1 LGLSMLNKILSLFV
15 VLVVTNT
22 AYAEEG
28 DIPALK
34 SQGGQFTYLEKDEPA
49 PFEGVLLNYP
59 AMSHFMTLPEYYQEQ
74 HRIRLQYQL
83 GLQEEKYKFEITG
96 LNANIDLLKAE
107 NASIIEQTDARIE
120 MLEKELNK
128 KTRND
133 RPWILAAGFAIGT
146 GVTIGIVKALES
158 SP

>member
-1 LGLSMLNKILSLFV
+1 MTGTDHTPPDTKR
-15 VLVVTNT
+15 
-22 AYAEEG
+22 
-28 DIPALK
+28 
-34 SQGGQFTYLEKDEPA
+34 YLREIIEHYDY
-49 PFEGVLLNYP
+49 LLNLDQTN
-59 AMSHFMTLPEYYQEQ
+59 SLVETFKSF
-74 HRIRLQYQL
+74 I
-83 GLQEEKYKFEITG
+83 QEEKYKFEITG